1 MFLVVNFKKINGS
14 TTFFPK
20 NQWSHVQL
28 QKISMC
34 LVIISKNIDVP
45 SGDGYVDFKKSMYL
59 VGTGTLISNKS
70 MYLVGTG
77 TLISNKSMYLVGTGT
92 LISKKSMYLVGTGTL
107 ISKNIDVPG
116 GDRYVDFKQIDVP
129 GGDRYVDF
137 ENIDVPGGDR
147 YVDFKKIDVPGE
159 VGYVDFST
167 SMYLVGLGTLIPR
180 EWQSVPTLW
189 VWMLETAYILTRAY
203 AKPMGYIDF
212 QDKSQETD
220 QCISL
225 GLIH

>member
-45 SGDGYVDFKKSMYL
+45 SGDGYVDFKK
-59 VGTGTLISNKS
+59 
-70 MYLVGTG
+70 
-77 TLISNKSMYLVGTGT
+77 
-92 LISKKSMYLVGTGTL
+92 
-107 ISKNIDVPG
+107 IDVPS
-116 GDRYVDFKQIDVP
+116 
-129 GGDRYVDF
+129 
-137 ENIDVPGGDR
+137 GDR